1 MLIPDDLAV
10 FPPALPLKLVELQL
24 RRHMS
29 FHWTDDRPA
38 PSMSEALGKT
48 VDRYLAPF
56 SPAKTRHLARDRLGE
71 SESAETMREIAAVLK
86 LAMLPIDALTVATA
100 VLTTKLSAACE
111 SSAAT
116 TLSVHLGNPHM
127 HNHPPLIPLPS
138 IGPVLLGNC
147 VSVLIGGWPAARV
160 DDFGVAIS
168 CCTLSPPFQI
178 TSGSSKVYIGG
189 KRAAR
194 VGDFTK
200 HCQKA
205 SKVTPVWEVFIQALP
220 TAAAIALSHT
230 ERKRH
235 ARDRQEASEAAANAV
250 NGSQQALASTL
261 AAESKGHALA
271 AETQGQQAIHNVAAL
286 AASVLMGKD
295 PSTIPCYGALLTG
308 DPTVVI
314 GGFPL
319 PSHGGALG
327 SISKLGGVKKVL
339 TLITR
344 SNQAAEIFYA
354 MSRGSSPMGRTSN
367 ALPRER
373 CVLTGHPVDVVNGRL
388 VFDACDL
395 ELPGA
400 LPLRLDR
407 SYSSTWSTRRST
419 LGRGWSHS
427 FEEAVWLERDRLV
440 YRTDDGRELELP
452 IQGDESYLP
461 QHRLTLRR
469 LPDHRWQIE
478 DHHGVRRYFARVPG
492 DPHPDIA
499 RLTERRDRLGHTLR
513 CIHDEH
519 ARLIAIQA
527 DGERELRLHY
537 NDDGLLAQLDLPDPD
552 GPGFL
557 PHVRYFYERDN
568 LTEVHDA
575 LGHITRYRHEHH
587 RIVEEQLPSG
597 LRFHF
602 TYDSDAPDAAC
613 VRTWG
618 DGGIIDHRLIFDQ
631 ARRTTVVINACQET
645 TIYRADPRGL
655 VIEIQDPR
663 GAITRFTHDEHL
675 RPATI
680 VDPLGH
686 VTRFEYDPRGNCIRH
701 HAPDGGLTTTT
712 YDGRLDLPV
721 ALTDPAGGQWRWTHD
736 AHGRLLRSTDPLGRS
751 TTHHHDLSPET
762 GHCLT
767 TIIHPDGRSER
778 RTLDAAGRLL
788 RVDLSDGT
796 SIKNILDRRGRLR
809 RSVDERGRLETRDHD
824 LLGRLTRHCL
834 QGGQQRHFSHDPA
847 GHIIRAIDPRRDLH
861 CTYTGLGW
869 LATCGDG
876 NTPPLTL
883 ERDLEGRLTR
893 VAGPAGT
900 LLRIERDP
908 AGRVRA
914 TVDALGIRRRFTR
927 DLCGRVIELRHEHQ
941 PTVRFTRDP
950 VGRIIAVDHAEGR
963 ERIHDRHTYR
973 PDGALL
979 SAIRHHPDGLTTIVE
994 RELDPLGRVLLE
1006 RQDDHSVRAEYDL
1019 HGRLVHLTSSLGA
1032 DLRYRHDER
1041 GLTRVE
1047 QAQTDWAIHFE
1058 RDRDGHERS
1067 RHLPGEVLSW
1077 WQITDGRPLEHGL
1090 IAARPPQIHRQRRYT
1105 WAPDRRLVAIEESTR
1120 RRPLTVE
1127 PLTPPR
1133 CHQQDRS
1140 GRRIHTELSDGTAW
1154 LYHYDSAGELARTS
1168 RPDLEIHHRHDA
1180 LGRRI
1185 TRTRNGAETRWVW
1198 HGDVLLH
1205 ELGPGQPITWVFEP
1219 GSFTPIARL
1228 ATTRHAIV
1236 SDHLGVP
1243 LALLDERGQLAWSA
1257 EFDAHGQ
1264 PRPTRGDPSLC
1275 PFRFPGQLA
1284 DPDTGLSYNRFRD
1297 YDPATRSY
1305 VGPDPLGLLGGLD
1318 PHAYVDDPRT
1328 ETDVLGL
1335 SLDSPSPLDA
1345 HTRIAAELAQ
1355 DFPSSDLPPAI
1366 AQSLRN
1372 PLGTTDRQSQILAAL
1387 QTPPRPACG

>member
-344 SNQAAEIFYA
+344 SNQAADIFYA

-478 DHHGVRRYFARVPG
+478 DHHGVRRDFASIPG

-686 VTRFEYDPRGNCIRH
+686 VTRFEYDP
-701 HAPDGGLTTTT
+701 
-712 YDGRLDLPV
+712 
-721 ALTDPAGGQWRWTHD
+721 
-736 AHGRLLRSTDPLGRS
+736 
-751 TTHHHDLSPET
+751 
-762 GHCLT
+762 
-767 TIIHPDGRSER
+767 
-778 RTLDAAGRLL
+778 AA
-788 RVDLSDGT
+788 T
-796 SIKNILDRRGRLR
+796 A
-809 RSVDERGRLETRDHD
+809 SVT
-824 LLGRLTRHCL
+824 
-834 QGGQQRHFSHDPA
+834 
-847 GHIIRAIDPRRDLH
+847 
-861 CTYTGLGW
+861 
-869 LATCGDG
+869 
-876 NTPPLTL
+876 TPPT
-883 ERDLEGRLTR
+883 
-893 VAGPAGT
+893 AASP
-900 LLRIERDP
+900 
-908 AGRVRA
+908 
-914 TVDALGIRRRFTR
+914 
-927 DLCGRVIELRHEHQ
+927 
-941 PTVRFTRDP
+941 
-950 VGRIIAVDHAEGR
+950 
-963 ERIHDRHTYR
+963 
-973 PDGALL
+973 
-979 SAIRHHPDGLTTIVE
+979 
-994 RELDPLGRVLLE
+994 
-1006 RQDDHSVRAEYDL
+1006 
-1019 HGRLVHLTSSLGA
+1019 
-1032 DLRYRHDER
+1032 
-1041 GLTRVE
+1041 
-1047 QAQTDWAIHFE
+1047 
-1058 RDRDGHERS
+1058 
-1067 RHLPGEVLSW
+1067 
-1077 WQITDGRPLEHGL
+1077 RPLMT
-1090 IAARPPQIHRQRRYT
+1090 AA
-1105 WAPDRRLVAIEESTR
+1105 ST
-1120 RRPLTVE
+1120 
-1127 PLTPPR
+1127 
-1133 CHQQDRS
+1133 
-1140 GRRIHTELSDGTAW
+1140 
-1154 LYHYDSAGELARTS
+1154 
-1168 RPDLEIHHRHDA
+1168 
-1180 LGRRI
+1180 
-1185 TRTRNGAETRWVW
+1185 
-1198 HGDVLLH
+1198 
-1205 ELGPGQPITWVFEP
+1205 
-1219 GSFTPIARL
+1219 
-1228 ATTRHAIV
+1228 
-1236 SDHLGVP
+1236 
-1243 LALLDERGQLAWSA
+1243 
-1257 EFDAHGQ
+1257 
-1264 PRPTRGDPSLC
+1264 
-1275 PFRFPGQLA
+1275 
-1284 DPDTGLSYNRFRD
+1284 
-1297 YDPATRSY
+1297 
-1305 VGPDPLGLLGGLD
+1305 
-1318 PHAYVDDPRT
+1318 
-1328 ETDVLGL
+1328 
-1335 SLDSPSPLDA
+1335 SPSPSPTPPVASGAGPTTPTAACSAAPTRSDA
-1345 HTRIAAELAQ
+1345 APPTITTCPPRQAIASP
-1355 DFPSSDLPPAI
+1355 PSSTPTAAASVAPSTPPA
-1366 AQSLRN
+1366 ACSASTCPMGHRSKTSSTAAAACAAASTSAAASR
-1372 PLGTTDRQSQILAAL
+1372 PATTTCSAASPATACPMASSATSATIPPATSFAPSTRAAIFTAPTPASAGSPRAATARRHPSPSNATSRAASPASPDPPAHCSASSA
-1387 QTPPRPACG
+1387 TPPAACAPPSTPSAFAVASPATCAAASSSCATNTNQRSASPATPSAASSPWTTPRAASASTTATPTAPTAPFSPPSAITPTA